1 MLVRSVVVL
10 LAGLGLAL
18 PAAASEMKPED
29 AKRFVSGKLFSYTCF
44 EGTTGLGRIQP
55 DGSVAG
61 TISIRGTAPPR
72 YIVLPANTIRI
83 DPQSICAS
91 VRGVAFQPCFNVQQT
106 SQASFR
112 GSLSGFGFAYCDFV
126 RVNSRV
132 QMAKPTSKFKVAR
145 PGAAE
150 AAPVQPVVA
159 EALPAPAAATNSGE

>member
-1 MLVRSVVVL
+1 MWVRSAIVV
-10 LAGLGLAL
+10 AGFGLAF
-18 PAAASEMKPED
+18 PATAAEMKPED
-29 AKRFVSGKLFSYTCF
+29 AKRFVSGKLFAYTCF
-44 EGTTGLGRIQP
+44 EGTTGQGRIQP

-72 YIVLPANTIRI
+72 YVVLPPNTIRVS
-83 DPQSICAS
+83 PEAICAS

-132 QMAKPTSKFKVAR
+132 QMAKSTSKFKVAR
-145 PGAAE
+145 PVATQAQ
-150 AAPVQPVVA
+150 PVQPVIA
-159 EALPAPAAATNSGE
+159 EALPPPAADASSGE